1 MGPAIRQAAVGA
13 AVADVAMKFSERTTF
28 EMKRIA
34 VLLFSLLFFVPS
46 VLLAMQEGTRHI
58 TGKKIDLYFMN
69 DKVFGSV
76 ENHPLWAIYNCGSDI
91 NGEIDVEGT
100 YHKFNFQY
108 QRGGQYKV
116 TGSFG
121 SLKMALG
128 NIEQKDNK
136 VIYHVFVDD
145 KECTFSIKY
154 EKIQDKHMV
163 NSVIEGKVPTGKKI
177 SLTVDGHLCPF
188 ATTGIV
194 MIAAGS
200 IALPYY
206 RLPRE

>member
-1 MGPAIRQAAVGA
+1 
-13 AVADVAMKFSERTTF
+13 
-28 EMKRIA
+28 MKRIA
-34 VLLFSLLFFVPS
+34 AVLFSLFLTVPS
-46 VLLAMQEGTRHI
+46 ILLAMQEGTRHI
-58 TGKKIDLYFMN
+58 TGKGTDLYFMN

-91 NGEIDVEGT
+91 KGQIDVEGI

-128 NIEQKDNK
+128 TIEQNDDK
-136 VIYHVFVDD
+136 VIYHVFIDG
-145 KECTFSIKY
+145 KEIAFSIKY
-154 EKIQDKHMV
+154 EKIKDKHMV
-163 NSVIEGKVPTGKKI
+163 NSVIEGEVTTGKKI
-177 SLTVDGHLCPF
+177 NLTVDGHLCPF

-194 MIAAGS
+194 MIIAGS
-200 IALPYY
+200 VALPY
-206 RLPRE
+206 